1 MGKFLAGFVLP
12 SLLLSAALINWSLIS
27 LIDLIAFLLIL
38 YNVSQLGFH
47 IHRRFLLLWPIVIFS
62 VVAILSQVTYLVIWA
77 VKPMPWSTPD
87 ASWAKLI
94 GFMIVQTWKSP
105 YVIYFLVIQL
115 LALLVALVD
124 IYGKRDFL
132 KTWQDPSWGHFIS
145 IMEHLGS
152 HLQVASCLLL
162 PAIQLVV
169 GISHPSW
176 ASLPFFIGS
185 CVGLVDWSLTSN
197 FLGLFRWWRLL
208 QLYAGFTIFLLYIY
222 QLPMEL
228 PSMIHWM
235 ADLIGLYKI
244 SANSEW
250 PKICSSI
257 SLMFYYIMLHQI
269 DISAQDR
276 PLGDD
281 EMQTMKSIQQELWEI
296 SFAHESIL
304 RQKSRIKWLREGDNN
319 TAFFHKSI
327 NFRRHYNAIQGMLI
341 EGSWVQNPKLIKD
354 QARVVGPLATNP
366 IAHYTQFCDGY
377 GAGKNQNRWH
387 RWWIA
392 LTSSIWKNRNLLIF
406 QGKSFETSKLSFIKS
421 DLEEMGFII
430 SRTDCSL
437 TEQLLPS
444 KHSFFIRESRSGVR
458 HTNVLLRGAVFRTF
472 SINFFTYGFPV
483 SLFVL
488 SFWSFHFAS
497 LCAFGLLAYVGYIV
511 YAFPSLFRLHR
522 LNGLLLVF
530 ILFWA
535 VSTYIF
541 NVAFTFLNWK
551 LGRDMKIWEMV
562 GLWHYPI
569 PGFFLLAQF
578 CLGILVAL
586 GNLVNNSV
594 FLCLSDEGGL
604 SSNDFSSVKVEG
616 ETKVL
621 IVATIAWGLRKCS
634 RAIMLTLIF
643 FIAIKPGF
651 IHAVYMIF
659 FLMYL
664 LSHDVSRKMRQAL
677 ILLCEIHFSLLYVLQ
692 INLISTALEKKG
704 SLSMEVVMQ
713 LGLRKEDSAWDF
725 LEVALLACFCA
736 IHNHGFEMLF
746 SFSAII
752 QHAPGPPIGFGILK
766 AGLNKSV
773 LLSVYSSS
781 SVRNSDESLSY
792 ERRIASYLSAIGQKF
807 LSIYRSC
814 GTYIAFV
821 TILLTVYMV
830 RPNCISF
837 GYIFL
842 LLLWII
848 GRQLV
853 ERTKRQLWLPLKVY
867 AILVFIF
874 IYSLSSFSSLE
885 MWLSK
890 LIDLYFY
897 LGYDSKAS
905 SFDNVWE
912 SLAVLIVMQLYSYE
926 RRKNKQNRQDHLD
939 QLEPGAL
946 GFIRRFI
953 IWHSQKI
960 LFIALFYA
968 SLNSISAFGFLY
980 LVGLIFCSILPKTSS
995 IPSKSFLAYT
1005 GFLVTAEYVFQMWG
1019 KQAKMF
1025 PGQKYSDISLFLG
1038 FHVFQPGFWGLES
1051 GLRGKVLVIVAC
1063 TLQYN
1068 VFRWLERMPNTVL
1081 SKGQWEEPCPLFVP
1095 TEDVFIDDAMCN
1107 EESKSSYNSNL
1118 PSAIKEGVSG
1128 KSLQIITSG
1137 LSQALDTPSSKTG
1150 DSSDS
1155 SSKKYSFGFIWGSS
1169 KESQKWNKKRIV
1181 ALRKERFETQKT
1193 VLKVYLKFWMENT
1206 FNLFG
1211 LEINMISLLLVS
1223 FALLNAISMM
1233 YIALLAAC
1241 VLLNRHIICK
1251 VWPIFVFLFAS
1262 ILILEYLA
1270 IWKDMLPL
1278 NSHASSEIRCH
1289 DCWKTSTLHFS
1300 YCQKCWLGLIVD
1312 DPRMLISYF
1321 VVFMLACFKLRAD
1334 RLPSFSGSST
1344 YRQIMSQ
1351 RRNTFVWRDLS
1362 FETKSMW
1369 TFVDYLRL
1377 YCYCH
1382 LLDLVLILILITG
1395 TLEYDILHLG
1405 YLAFALIFFR
1415 MRLEILKKKN
1425 KIFKFLRIYNFAV
1438 IIISLA
1444 YQSPFIGGPSAG
1456 KCETANNIYEMI
1468 GFYKYDYGFRITA
1481 RSAIVEI
1488 IIFVLVSL
1496 QSYMFSSQEFDYVCR
1511 YLEAEQIGAIV
1522 REQEKKAAWK
1532 TAQLQQIRESEEK
1545 KQQRNMQVEKMKS
1558 EMLNLQTQLHSM
1570 NTSTNCIDG
1579 FSHNNEGLRRRRSV
1593 SLASNNDI
1601 GIPDKEDQVLGRL
1614 DHTIR
1619 EDSVYPINLHEP
1631 SVCTNVETPSTEE
1644 YMKHSV
1650 DSDFCEITEVDIDTT
1665 SSDSGKREKFK
1676 GQAKEN
1682 PLKSAVQLIGD
1693 GVSQVQFIGN
1703 QAVNN
1708 LVSFLNISPED
1719 SDSNEHSNIEDSI
1732 YDEMESQKTQHIYM
1746 DRSSSV
1752 QSDKSSD
1759 AARLQLGRIF
1769 RYIWHQMCSNND
1781 VVCYCCFVL
1790 VFLWNFSLLSMMYLG
1805 ALFLYALCVN
1815 TGPSYIFWIIML
1827 IYTELYILL
1836 QYLYQIVIQHCGLSI
1851 DPHLLRELGFPT
1863 HKITSSF
1870 VVSSLPLFLVYLFT
1884 LIQISITPKDGE
1896 WMSSTDFKFKR
1907 TDLHAK
1913 DDRTSYN
1920 WQDRAWDLLNQV
1932 INMVKLI
1939 IISFFRYWKSLTQG
1953 AESPP
1958 YFVQVSMDV
1967 NFWPE
1972 DGIQP
1977 ERIESGINQVLRI
1990 VHNDKCKA
1998 KNPNL
2003 CSFAS
2008 RVNVQSIERSQEK
2021 PNVALVVFEVVYA
2034 SPVIDCSSTEWNK
2047 SLTPASDVAKEI
2059 LKAQR
2064 AGFVEEMGFPYRIL
2078 SVIGGGKREIDL
2090 YAYIFCADLI
2100 VFFLVAIFYQS
2111 VIKNKSE
2118 FLEVYQL
2125 EDQFPKEYVFMLMAI
2140 FFLIVLDRI
2149 IYLCSFAT
2157 GKVVF
2162 YIFNLI
2168 LFTYSVTEYDW
2179 QLKPSQ
2185 RIAQF
2190 ALRAIFLAKA
2200 VSLGLQAIQIQ
2211 YGIPHKSTLYRQF
2224 LTSEVSRINY
2234 LGYRLYRALPFLY
2247 ELRCVLDWSC
2257 TTTSLTMYDWLKLED
2272 INASLYLVKC
2282 DSVLNRVTH
2291 KQGEKQTK
2299 MTKCCNGICLFFV
2312 LICVIW
2318 APMLMY
2324 SSGNP
2329 TNIANPIKDASFQV
2343 DIKTVS
2349 GRLNLYQ
2356 TTLCE
2361 RLRWDLLNSNA
2372 NPDPYGYLDAYNK
2385 NDIQL
2390 ICCQADA
2397 STLWLVPLVVRTR
2410 LIHSLEWNTDMEIF
2424 FTWIFSRDRP
2434 KGKEVVKYEKAVDPQ
2449 YLPTQSD
2456 VQKVL
2461 NGSMNSFR
2469 IYNVYPRYFRVTGSG
2484 DVRPLEEDNALSADL
2499 ILNREQFE
2507 WWAFRDFNPSNLSGL
2522 CGGLTGPMAIIISE
2536 ETPPQGILGDTLSK
2550 FSIWGL
2556 YITFVLAVGRFIRLQ
2571 CADLRMRIPYENLPS
2586 CDRLIAIC
2594 EDIYAARAEGELGI
2608 EEVLYWTL
2616 VKIYRS
2622 PHMLLE
2628 YTKPD

>member
-1 MGKFLAGFVLP
+1 MGKFLGGFVLP
-12 SLLLSAALINWSLIS
+12 VLLLAAALINWSLIS
-27 LIDLIAFLLIL
+27 LVDLIAFLIIQ
-38 YNVSQLGFH
+38 YNAPKIGFH
-47 IHRRFLLLWPIVIFS
+47 SRRHLLLLWSIIIFS
-62 VVAILSQVTYLVIWA
+62 VLVILSQVTYLVIWA
-77 VKPMPWSTPD
+77 VEGSSWSVPGV
-87 ASWAKLI
+87 WWENLI
-94 GFMIVQTWKSP
+94 GLMIVQSWRSP
-105 YVIYFLVIQL
+105 YVIYFLAVQL
-115 LALLVALVD
+115 LVMFVALVD
-124 IYGKRDFL
+124 IHKNRLFL
-132 KTWQDPSWGHFIS
+132 GTWQDSSCGQFLS
-145 IMEHLGS
+145 IVGQIGS
-152 HLQVASCLLL
+152 HLRVTSCLLL

-197 FLGLFRWWRLL
+197 FLGLFRWWRTL
-208 QLYAGFTIFLLYIY
+208 QLYAGFNIFLLYIY
-222 QLPMEL
+222 QLPVEL
-228 PSMIHWM
+228 PSIVERV
-235 ADLIGLYKI
+235 ADLIGLFKI
-244 SANSEW
+244 SVNSEW
-250 PKICSSI
+250 LKICSSL
-257 SLMFYYIMLHQI
+257 SLVCFYMML
-269 DISAQDR
+269 
-276 PLGDD
+276 
-281 EMQTMKSIQQELWEI
+281 
-296 SFAHESIL
+296 
-304 RQKSRIKWLREGDNN
+304 
-319 TAFFHKSI
+319 
-327 NFRRHYNAIQGMLI
+327 
-341 EGSWVQNPKLIKD
+341 
-354 QARVVGPLATNP
+354 
-366 IAHYTQFCDGY
+366 C
-377 GAGKNQNRWH
+377 
-387 RWWIA
+387 
-392 LTSSIWKNRNLLIF
+392 
-406 QGKSFETSKLSFIKS
+406 FIKS
-421 DLEEMGFII
+421 DLEEMDFIM
-430 SRTDCSL
+430 SGTDSSL

-444 KHSFFIRESRSGVR
+444 NHSFFIRESRSGVK
-458 HTNVLLRGAVFRTF
+458 HTNVLLRGSVFRTF

-483 SLFVL
+483 SLFAL

-497 LCAFGLLAYVGYIV
+497 LCAFGLLAYVGYII

-530 ILFWA
+530 ILLWA
-535 VSTYIF
+535 VSTYVF
-541 NVAFTFLNWK
+541 NVAFAFLNWK

-569 PGFFLLAQF
+569 PGLFLLAQF

-594 FLCLSDEGGL
+594 FLCLSDEDGN
-604 SSNDFSSVKVEG
+604 SSNECSSDNVEG

-621 IVATIAWGLRKCS
+621 IVATIAWGLRKSS

-643 FIAIKPGF
+643 LIAIKPGF

-659 FLMYL
+659 FLIYL
-664 LSHDVSRKMRQAL
+664 LSHNISRKMRQAL
-677 ILLCEIHFSLLYVLQ
+677 VLLCEVHFALLYILQ
-692 INLISTALEKKG
+692 INLISSALEKKG
-704 SLSMEVVMQ
+704 SISMEVLMQ
-713 LGLRKEDSAWDF
+713 LGLLEEDSSWDF
-725 LEVALLACFCA
+725 LEVTLLACFCA

-746 SFSAII
+746 SFSAIV
-752 QHAPGPPIGFGILK
+752 QHAPSPPLGFSILK

-773 LLSVYSSS
+773 LLSVYASS
-781 SVRNSDESLSY
+781 SVRYSHDTFSY

-814 GTYIAFV
+814 GTYIAFL
-821 TILLTVYMV
+821 TILLTVYLV

-853 ERTKRQLWLPLKVY
+853 ERTKRRLWFPLKVY

-874 IYSLSSFSSLE
+874 VYSLSSFSSLE

-890 LIDLYFY
+890 LIDLYIY

-905 SFDNVWE
+905 PLKNIWE

-926 RRKNKQNRQDHLD
+926 RRQSRNNRLD
-939 QLEPGAL
+939 DFDRLESGIV
-946 GFIRRFI
+946 GFVRRFL
-953 IWHSQKI
+953 IWHSEKI

-968 SLNSISAFGFLY
+968 SFSPISAFGFLY
-980 LVGLIFCSILPKTSS
+980 LLGLVICSTFPKTSR

-1005 GFLVTAEYVFQMWG
+1005 GFLVAVEYLFQMWG
-1019 KQAKMF
+1019 KQVEMF
-1025 PGQKYSDISLFLG
+1025 PGQKHYDISLFLG
-1038 FHVFQPGFWGLES
+1038 FHVFQRGFWGLES
-1051 GLRGKVLVIVAC
+1051 GLRGKVLVIAAC

-1068 VFRWLERMPNTVL
+1068 VFHWLERMRNAVL
-1081 SKGQWEEPCPLFVP
+1081 NKEKFEEPCPLFVSI
-1095 TEDVFIDDAMCN
+1095 EDAFNNVDACN
-1107 EESKSSYNSNL
+1107 EGNKSLFNSHP
-1118 PSAIKEGVSG
+1118 PSARQEGVLNNSSEILSSG
-1128 KSLQIITSG
+1128 FSQIG
-1137 LSQALDTPSSKTG
+1137 DTAPSKPG
-1150 DSSDS
+1150 GSDS
-1155 SSKKYSFGFIWGSS
+1155 IGSKYSFGFIWGST
-1169 KESQKWNKKRIV
+1169 KESHKWNKRIV
-1181 ALRKERFETQKT
+1181 ALRKERFETQKSL
-1193 VLKVYLKFWMENT
+1193 LKIYLKFWMENM

-1211 LEINMISLLLVS
+1211 LEINMIALLLAS
-1223 FALLNAISMM
+1223 FALLNAISIL

-1241 VLLNRHIICK
+1241 VLLSRQIIRK

-1262 ILILEYLA
+1262 ILILEYFV
-1270 IWKDMLPL
+1270 IWMDEL
-1278 NSHASSEIRCH
+1278 NSHVPSEIHCH
-1289 DCWKTSTLHFS
+1289 DCWRSSTKYFH
-1300 YCQKCWLGLIVD
+1300 YCRNCWLGLIVD
-1312 DPRMLISYF
+1312 DPRIFVSYF

-1334 RLPSFSGSST
+1334 RQPGLSGSST
-1344 YRQIMSQ
+1344 YHQIMSQ
-1351 RRNTFVWRDLS
+1351 RKNTFVWRDLS
-1362 FETKSMW
+1362 FDTKSMW
-1369 TFVDYLRL
+1369 TFLDYLRL

-1405 YLAFALIFFR
+1405 YLAFALVFFR

-1425 KIFKFLRIYNFAV
+1425 KIFKFLRIYNFV
-1438 IIISLA
+1438 LIVLSLA
-1444 YQSPFIGGPSAG
+1444 YQSPFVGGFSAG
-1456 KCETANNIYEMI
+1456 KCATVDYIFEII

-1481 RSAIVEI
+1481 RSALVEI

-1496 QSYMFSSQEFDYVCR
+1496 QSYMFSSQEFDYVSR

-1522 REQEKKAAWK
+1522 HEQEKKAAWK
-1532 TAQLQQIRESEEK
+1532 TEQLQQIREAQEK
-1545 KQQRNMQVEKMKS
+1545 KRQRNMQVEKMKS
-1558 EMLNLQTQLHSM
+1558 EMLNLQLQLHSM
-1570 NTSTNCIDG
+1570 NSSTNCGDG
-1579 FSHNNEGLRRRRSV
+1579 FSHSNEGLRRRRNT

-1601 GIPDKEDQVLGRL
+1601 GTPDKEEHIVGKL
-1614 DHTIR
+1614 DHSAR
-1619 EDSVYPINLHEP
+1619 EDSVFPIELHKSP
-1631 SVCTNVETPSTEE
+1631 ANMDMETPFAEE
-1644 YMKHSV
+1644 YMKYLV
-1650 DSDFCEITEVDIDTT
+1650 DSSRCEITEIDDDT
-1665 SSDSGKREKFK
+1665 SRELELKAKIK

-1693 GVSQVQFIGN
+1693 GVSQVQSIGN

-1708 LVSFLNISPED
+1708 LVSFLNIAQEESDVNEQTFMED
-1719 SDSNEHSNIEDSI
+1719 GI
-1732 YDEMESQKTQHIYM
+1732 YDDMESRETQHGYLE
-1746 DRSSSV
+1746 RSSSL

-1759 AARLQLGRIF
+1759 AASLQLGRIF
-1769 RYIWHQMCSNND
+1769 RHIWSQMRSNND
-1781 VVCYCCFVL
+1781 IVCYCCFVL
-1790 VFLWNFSLLSMMYLG
+1790 VFLWNFSLLSMVYLA

-1827 IYTELYILL
+1827 IYTEVYILL
-1836 QYLYQIVIQHCGLSI
+1836 QYLYQIIIQHCGLSI
-1851 DPHLLRELGFPT
+1851 NSHLLRELGFPT
-1863 HKITSSF
+1863 DKITSSF
-1870 VVSSLPLFLVYLFT
+1870 VVSSFPLFLVYLFT
-1884 LIQISITPKDGE
+1884 LIQSSITVKDGE
-1896 WMSSTDFKFKR
+1896 WMTC
-1907 TDLHAK
+1907 TDLKFFNRNDLYAR
-1913 DDRTSYN
+1913 DVSTSYN
-1920 WQDRAWDLLNQV
+1920 WNDRAWNLINQLT
-1932 INMVKLI
+1932 NMVKLI
-1939 IISFFRYWKSLTQG
+1939 IRSFFRYWKSLTQG

-1977 ERIESGINQVLRI
+1977 ERIESGINQLLRN
-1990 VHNDKCKA
+1990 VHNDRCKE
-1998 KNPNL
+1998 KNPSL
-2003 CSFAS
+2003 CPFAS
-2008 RVNVQSIERSQEK
+2008 RVHVQRIERSLEN

-2034 SPVIDCSSTEWNK
+2034 SPVMGCFSAEWHK
-2047 SLTPASDVAKEI
+2047 SLTPAADVAKEI
-2059 LKAQR
+2059 LEAQQG
-2064 AGFVEEMGFPYRIL
+2064 GFVEEWGFPYHIL
-2078 SVIGGGKREIDL
+2078 SVIGGGKRELDL

-2100 VFFLVAIFYQS
+2100 VFFLVAMFYQS

-2118 FLEVYQL
+2118 FLDVYQL
-2125 EDQFPKEYVFMLMAI
+2125 EDQFPKEFVFILMVI

-2157 GKVVF
+2157 GKVIF

-2168 LFTYSVTEYDW
+2168 LFTYSVTEYAW
-2179 QLKPSQ
+2179 QLELFQ
-2185 RIAQF
+2185 QHAAGL
-2190 ALRAIFLAKA
+2190 ALRGIYCAKA
-2200 VSLGLQAIQIQ
+2200 VSLALQAVQIRH
-2211 YGIPHKSTLYRQF
+2211 GIPHKSTLYRQF

-2282 DSVLNRVTH
+2282 DALLNRATH
-2291 KQGEKQTK
+2291 KQGERQTK
-2299 MTKCCNGICLFFV
+2299 MTKCCNGICLFFI

-2361 RLRWDLLNSNA
+2361 KIRWDNLGSDA
-2372 NPDPYGYLDAYNK
+2372 NLDPYGYLNTYNE

-2397 STLWLVPLVVRTR
+2397 STLWLVPAVIRTR
-2410 LIHSLEWNTDMEIF
+2410 LIHSLDWHRPSSEMEIY
-2424 FTWIFSRDRP
+2424 FTWLLWRDRP
-2434 KGKEVVKYEKAVDPQ
+2434 KGKELVKFEKPVDSQ
-2449 YLPTQSD
+2449 NLPRESD

-2469 IYNVYPRYFRVTGSG
+2469 IYGVYPRFFRVTGSG
-2484 DVRPLEEDNALSADL
+2484 DVRPLEVEDNSVSADL
-2499 ILNREQFE
+2499 MINHEQYE
-2507 WWAFRDFNPSNLSGL
+2507 WWSFHDINSSDSSG

-2571 CADLRMRIPYENLPS
+2571 CSDLRMRIPFENLPS

-2594 EDIYAARAEGELGI
+2594 EDIYAARAEGELGV

>member
-257 SLMFYYIMLHQI
+257 SLMFYYIM
-269 DISAQDR
+269 
-276 PLGDD
+276 
-281 EMQTMKSIQQELWEI
+281 
-296 SFAHESIL
+296 
-304 RQKSRIKWLREGDNN
+304 
-319 TAFFHKSI
+319 
-327 NFRRHYNAIQGMLI
+327 
-341 EGSWVQNPKLIKD
+341 
-354 QARVVGPLATNP
+354 
-366 IAHYTQFCDGY
+366 
-377 GAGKNQNRWH
+377 
-387 RWWIA
+387 
-392 LTSSIWKNRNLLIF
+392 
-406 QGKSFETSKLSFIKS
+406 LSFIKS

-2484 DVRPLEEDNALSADL
+2484 DVRPLEEV
-2499 ILNREQFE
+2499 I
-2507 WWAFRDFNPSNLSGL
+2507 
-2522 CGGLTGPMAIIISE
+2522 
-2536 ETPPQGILGDTLSK
+2536 
-2550 FSIWGL
+2550 
-2556 YITFVLAVGRFIRLQ
+2556 
-2571 CADLRMRIPYENLPS
+2571 
-2586 CDRLIAIC
+2586 
-2594 EDIYAARAEGELGI
+2594 
-2608 EEVLYWTL
+2608 
-2616 VKIYRS
+2616 
-2622 PHMLLE
+2622 
-2628 YTKPD
+2628 

>member
-1 MGKFLAGFVLP
+1 
-12 SLLLSAALINWSLIS
+12 
-27 LIDLIAFLLIL
+27 
-38 YNVSQLGFH
+38 
-47 IHRRFLLLWPIVIFS
+47 
-62 VVAILSQVTYLVIWA
+62 
-77 VKPMPWSTPD
+77 
-87 ASWAKLI
+87 
-94 GFMIVQTWKSP
+94 MI
-105 YVIYFLVIQL
+105 
-115 LALLVALVD
+115 
-124 IYGKRDFL
+124 R
-132 KTWQDPSWGHFIS
+132 
-145 IMEHLGS
+145 
-152 HLQVASCLLL
+152 
-162 PAIQLVV
+162 
-169 GISHPSW
+169 
-176 ASLPFFIGS
+176 
-185 CVGLVDWSLTSN
+185 
-197 FLGLFRWWRLL
+197 
-208 QLYAGFTIFLLYIY
+208 
-222 QLPMEL
+222 
-228 PSMIHWM
+228 WM

-244 SANSEW
+244 SANTEW
-250 PKICSSI
+250 PKICSSL
-257 SLMFYYIMLHQI
+257 SLILYYIMI
-269 DISAQDR
+269 
-276 PLGDD
+276 
-281 EMQTMKSIQQELWEI
+281 
-296 SFAHESIL
+296 
-304 RQKSRIKWLREGDNN
+304 
-319 TAFFHKSI
+319 
-327 NFRRHYNAIQGMLI
+327 
-341 EGSWVQNPKLIKD
+341 
-354 QARVVGPLATNP
+354 
-366 IAHYTQFCDGY
+366 
-377 GAGKNQNRWH
+377 
-387 RWWIA
+387 
-392 LTSSIWKNRNLLIF
+392 
-406 QGKSFETSKLSFIKS
+406 SFIKS
-421 DLEEMGFII
+421 DLEEMGCII
-430 SRTDCSL
+430 SGTDCSL
-437 TEQLLPS
+437 TQQLLPS

-483 SLFVL
+483 SLFAL

-497 LCAFGLLAYVGYIV
+497 LCAFGLLAYVGYII

-530 ILFWA
+530 ILLWA

-586 GNLVNNSV
+586 GNLVSNSV
-594 FLCLSDEGGL
+594 FLCLSDEGGQT
-604 SSNDFSSVKVEG
+604 SNDHSSAKVEG

-634 RAIMLTLIF
+634 RAIMLALIF
-643 FIAIKPGF
+643 LIAIKPGF

-664 LSHDVSRKMRQAL
+664 LSHSISRKLRQAL
-677 ILLCEIHFSLLYVLQ
+677 ILLCQFHFALLYILQ
-692 INLISTALEKKG
+692 INLISSALEKKG
-704 SLSMEVVMQ
+704 SVSMEIVMQ
-713 LGLRKEDSAWDF
+713 LGLLQEDSAWDF
-725 LEVALLACFCA
+725 LEVALLACFCT

-752 QHAPGPPIGFGILK
+752 QHAPSPPLGFGILK

-773 LLSVYSSS
+773 LLSVYASS

-792 ERRIASYLSAIGQKF
+792 EKRIASYLSAIGQKF

-830 RPNCISF
+830 KPNYISF

-867 AILVFIF
+867 AISVFIF

-885 MWLSK
+885 VCLSEN
-890 LIDLYFY
+890 IDLYFY

-926 RRKNKQNRQDHLD
+926 RRQSKQNRQVYLD
-939 QLEPGAL
+939 QLEPGPL
-946 GFIRRFI
+946 GFIRRLL

-968 SLNSISAFGFLY
+968 SLSPISAFGFLY
-980 LVGLIFCSILPKTSS
+980 LLGVVFCSILPKTSS
-995 IPSKSFLAYT
+995 IPSKSFLVYT
-1005 GFLVTAEYVFQMWG
+1005 GFLVTAEYLFQMWG
-1019 KQAKMF
+1019 EQAKMF

-1038 FHVFQPGFWGLES
+1038 FRVYSTGFWGLES

-1068 VFRWLERMPNTVL
+1068 VFRWLERMPTIVL
-1081 SKGQWEEPCPLFVP
+1081 RKEQWEEPCPLFVS
-1095 TEDVFIDDAMCN
+1095 TEDAFDDVTTSNEDNMPSCN
-1107 EESKSSYNSNL
+1107 SHPPDALQERASSKL
-1118 PSAIKEGVSG
+1118 
-1128 KSLQIITSG
+1128 LITSG
-1137 LSQALDTPSSKTG
+1137 LPRARDTPSANTG
-1150 DSSDS
+1150 GSDS
-1155 SSKKYSFGFIWGSS
+1155 NSRKYSFGFIWGSY
-1169 KESQKWNKKRIV
+1169 KESHKWNKKRIV
-1181 ALRKERFETQKT
+1181 SLRKERFETQKT
-1193 VLKVYLKFWMENT
+1193 VLKIYLKFWMENI
-1206 FNLFG
+1206 FNLLG
-1211 LEINMISLLLVS
+1211 LEINMIALLLAS
-1223 FALLNAISMM
+1223 FALLNALSML

-1241 VLLNRHIICK
+1241 ILLNRQIIRK

-1262 ILILEYLA
+1262 ILILEYFV
-1270 IWKDMLPL
+1270 IWKDMLTL
-1278 NSHASSEIRCH
+1278 NSHVASDIQCH
-1289 DCWKTSTLHFS
+1289 DCWKTSTQHFH
-1300 YCQKCWLGLIVD
+1300 YCEKCWLGLVVD

-1321 VVFMLACFKLRAD
+1321 AVFMLACFKLRAD
-1334 RLPSFSGSST
+1334 RLSSFTESST

-1369 TFVDYLRL
+1369 TFLDYLRL

-1405 YLAFALIFFR
+1405 YLAFALVFFR
-1415 MRLEILKKKN
+1415 MRLEMLKKKN
-1425 KIFKFLRIYNFAV
+1425 RIFKFLRIYNFVV
-1438 IIISLA
+1438 IILSLA
-1444 YQSPFIGGPSAG
+1444 YQSPFVGGPSAG
-1456 KCETANNIYEMI
+1456 KCETANSIYEMI

-1488 IIFVLVSL
+1488 TIFVLVSL

-1545 KQQRNMQVEKMKS
+1545 KRQRNMQVEKMKS
-1558 EMLNLQTQLHSM
+1558 EMLNLQIQLHSM

-1579 FSHNNEGLRRRRSV
+1579 FSHSSEGLRRRRST
-1593 SLASNNDI
+1593 SLISNNDI

-1614 DHTIR
+1614 DYTIR
-1619 EDSVYPINLHEP
+1619 EDAVFPIEP
-1631 SVCTNVETPSTEE
+1631 RESSASMDGETPFTDE
-1644 YMKHSV
+1644 YINHSA
-1650 DSDFCEITEVDIDTT
+1650 DSPICEITEIDIDTF
-1665 SSDSGKREKFK
+1665 SSDSGKKEKVK
-1676 GQAKEN
+1676 GKVKEN

-1693 GVSQVQFIGN
+1693 GVSQVQSIGN

-1708 LVSFLNISPED
+1708 LVSFLNISQEAF
-1719 SDSNEHSNIEDSI
+1719 DSNEHTNTEDQI
-1732 YDEMESQKTQHIYM
+1732 YDEMESQKSRLIYL

-1752 QSDKSSD
+1752 QSDNDGAS
-1759 AARLQLGRIF
+1759 LQLGRIF
-1769 RYIWHQMCSNND
+1769 RFIWYQMRSNND

-1790 VFLWNFSLLSMMYLG
+1790 VFLWNFSLLSMVYLG
-1805 ALFLYALCVN
+1805 ALYLYALCVN
-1815 TGPSYIFWIIML
+1815 TGPSYIFWVIML

-1836 QYLYQIVIQHCGLSI
+1836 QYLYQIIIQHCGLSI
-1851 DPHLLRELGFPT
+1851 DPGLLRELGFPI
-1863 HKITSSF
+1863 HKVTSSF

-1884 LIQISITPKDGE
+1884 LIQSSITPKDGE

-1907 TDLHAK
+1907 NDLHTK
-1913 DDRTSYN
+1913 DNSTSYS
-1920 WQDRAWDLLNQV
+1920 WQEKAWDLLTQMT
-1932 INMVKLI
+1932 NMVKLVVR
-1939 IISFFRYWKSLTQG
+1939 SFFRYWKSLTQG

-1977 ERIESGINQVLRI
+1977 ERIESGINKLLRVI
-1990 VHNDKCKA
+1990 HNDKCKE
-1998 KNPNL
+1998 KNPNI

-2008 RVNVQSIERSQEK
+2008 RVNIQSIERSKENS
-2021 PNVALVVFEVVYA
+2021 NVALVVFEVVYA
-2034 SPVIDCSSTEWNK
+2034 SPVTDCSSAEWNK
-2047 SLTPASDVAKEI
+2047 SLTPAADVAKEI

-2064 AGFVEEMGFPYRIL
+2064 AGFVEEVGFPYRIL
-2078 SVIGGGKREIDL
+2078 SVIGGGKREVDL

-2125 EDQFPKEYVFMLMAI
+2125 EDQFPKEYVFILMAI

-2157 GKVVF
+2157 GKVIF

-2179 QLKPSQ
+2179 QLDPSRQ
-2185 RIAQF
+2185 HAAQL
-2190 ALRAIFLAKA
+2190 ALRAIFVAKA
-2200 VSLGLQAIQIQ
+2200 VSLGLQAVQIR
-2211 YGIPHKSTLYRQF
+2211 YGIPNKSTLYRQF

-2282 DSVLNRVTH
+2282 DSVLNRATH
-2291 KQGEKQTK
+2291 KQGGKQTK

-2329 TNIANPIKDASFQV
+2329 TNIANPIKEANFQV

-2361 RLRWDLLNSNA
+2361 RIQWDSLNSDVNA
-2372 NPDPYGYLDAYNK
+2372 DPNGYLNAYNK

-2397 STLWLVPLVVRTR
+2397 STLWLVPHVVRHR
-2410 LIHSLEWNTDMEIF
+2410 LIQSLEWYMDMEIF
-2424 FTWIFSRDRP
+2424 FTWTLSRDRP
-2434 KGKEVVKYEKAVDPQ
+2434 KGKEIVKYEKTVDPQ

-2456 VQKVL
+2456 VQKAL

-2484 DVRPLEEDNALSADL
+2484 DVRPLEEDCAVSADL
-2499 ILNREQFE
+2499 VINHDQFD
-2507 WWAFRDFNPSNLSGL
+2507 WWAFKDINPSNLSGF

-2571 CADLRMRIPYENLPS
+2571 CSDLRMRIPYENLPS

-2594 EDIYAARAEGELGI
+2594 EDIYAARAEGELGV

>member
-1 MGKFLAGFVLP
+1 MGNYFVGLVLP
-12 SLLLSAALINWSLIS
+12 SLLLTAALINWSLIS
-27 LIDLIAFLLIL
+27 LVNLIAFLLLL

-47 IHRRFLLLWPIVIFS
+47 FRRRLLLLWPIVIFS
-62 VVAILSQVTYLVIWA
+62 VVAILSQVIYLVIWV
-77 VKPMPWSTPD
+77 VKPNSWSIED
-87 ASWAKLI
+87 AWWAKLI
-94 GFMIVQTWKSP
+94 GFMIVDSWRYP
-105 YVIYFLVIQL
+105 YVIYFLVVQL
-115 LALLVALVD
+115 LALLIALVD
-124 IYGKRDFL
+124 IYGKKHFL
-132 KTWQDPSWGHFIS
+132 NTWQDSSWGHFLS
-145 IMEHLGS
+145 FVETLGS
-152 HLQVASCLLL
+152 HLRVASCLLL
-162 PAIQLVV
+162 PAIQLAV

-176 ASLPFFIGS
+176 TSLPFFIGS

-197 FLGLFRWWRLL
+197 FLGLFRWWRPL
-208 QLYAGFTIFLLYIY
+208 QLYAGFNIFLLYMY
-222 QLPMEL
+222 QLRVEF
-228 PSMIHWM
+228 PSLIHWV

-250 PKICSSI
+250 PKIYSSL
-257 SLMFYYIMLHQI
+257 SLIFYYIM
-269 DISAQDR
+269 
-276 PLGDD
+276 
-281 EMQTMKSIQQELWEI
+281 
-296 SFAHESIL
+296 
-304 RQKSRIKWLREGDNN
+304 
-319 TAFFHKSI
+319 
-327 NFRRHYNAIQGMLI
+327 
-341 EGSWVQNPKLIKD
+341 
-354 QARVVGPLATNP
+354 
-366 IAHYTQFCDGY
+366 
-377 GAGKNQNRWH
+377 
-387 RWWIA
+387 
-392 LTSSIWKNRNLLIF
+392 
-406 QGKSFETSKLSFIKS
+406 LSFIKS
-421 DLEEMGFII
+421 DLEEMGFIV
-430 SRTDCSL
+430 SRTNCSL
-437 TEQLLPS
+437 TEKLLPS

-458 HTNVLLRGAVFRTF
+458 HTNVLLRGAVFRNF

-483 SLFVL
+483 SLFAL

-497 LCAFGLLAYVGYIV
+497 LCAFGLLAYVGYVI

-530 ILFWA
+530 ILLWA

-541 NVAFTFLNWK
+541 NVAFSFLNLK

-594 FLCLSDEGGL
+594 FLCLSDEGGQ
-604 SSNDFSSVKVEG
+604 SSNDSTSVKEEG

-621 IVATIAWGLRKCS
+621 IVATIAWGLRKSS
-634 RAIMLTLIF
+634 RAIMLALIF
-643 FIAIKPGF
+643 LIALKPGF

-659 FLMYL
+659 FLIYL
-664 LSHDVSRKMRQAL
+664 LSHNVSRTIRQAL
-677 ILLCEIHFSLLYVLQ
+677 ILLCEIHFALLYVLQ

-704 SLSMEVVMQ
+704 SVTMEVVTQ
-713 LGLRKEDSAWDF
+713 LGLLEEDSAWDF
-725 LEVALLACFCA
+725 LEVALLGCFCS
-736 IHNHGFEMLF
+736 IHNHGFDMLF

-752 QHAPGPPIGFGILK
+752 QHAPSPPFGFGILR

-773 LLSVYSSS
+773 LLSVYASS
-781 SVRNSDESLSY
+781 SVRYSDDSFSY
-792 ERRIASYLSAIGQKF
+792 ERRIALYLNAIGLKF

-814 GTYIAFV
+814 GTYIAFL

-830 RPNCISF
+830 RPNHISF
-837 GYIFL
+837 GYLSL
-842 LLLWII
+842 LLLWIT

-885 MWLSK
+885 MWSSK

-897 LGYDSKAS
+897 LGYDSNAS
-905 SFDNVWE
+905 SFQNVWE

-926 RRKNKQNRQDHLD
+926 RRQSKQDRQNYLD
-939 QLEPGAL
+939 QLEPGVV
-946 GFIRRFI
+946 GFIRRFL

-968 SLNSISAFGFLY
+968 SLSPISAFGLLY
-980 LVGLIFCSILPKTSS
+980 LLGFVVCSMLPKTSS

-1005 GFLVTAEYVFQMWG
+1005 GFLVTAEYLFQMWG
-1019 KQAKMF
+1019 MQAEMF

-1038 FHVFQPGFWGLES
+1038 FCVFKPGFWGLES

-1081 SKGQWEEPCPLFVP
+1081 NKGPSEEPCPLFVSI
-1095 TEDVFIDDAMCN
+1095 EDEFNDVTTCT
-1107 EESKSSYNSNL
+1107 EESKPSCNSHP
-1118 PSAIKEGVSG
+1118 PSAMHEGVSN
-1128 KSLQIITSG
+1128 KSLRILTSG
-1137 LSQALDTPSSKTG
+1137 LSQTLDIPSSKTRG
-1150 DSSDS
+1150 SDS
-1155 SSKKYSFGFIWGSS
+1155 GSSKYSFGFIWGST
-1169 KESQKWNKKRIV
+1169 KESHKWDKKRIV
-1181 ALRKERFETQKT
+1181 SLRKERFEIQKS
-1193 VLKVYLKFWMENT
+1193 VLKIYLKFWTENM

-1211 LEINMISLLLVS
+1211 LEINMIALLLAS
-1223 FALLNAISMM
+1223 FAILNAISML

-1241 VLLNRHIICK
+1241 ILLNRQIIRN

-1262 ILILEYLA
+1262 ILILEYFI

-1278 NSHASSEIRCH
+1278 NSRVPSEIHCH
-1289 DCWKTSTLHFS
+1289 DCWKTSTLHFY
-1300 YCQKCWLGLIVD
+1300 YCEKCWFGITVD
-1312 DPRMLISYF
+1312 DPRILISYF

-1334 RLPSFSGSST
+1334 RFSSFSGSST
-1344 YRQIMSQ
+1344 YRQIVSQ

-1369 TFVDYLRL
+1369 TILDYLRL

-1405 YLAFALIFFR
+1405 YLAFALVFFR

-1438 IIISLA
+1438 VILSLA
-1444 YQSPFIGGPSAG
+1444 YQSPFVGGSSSG
-1456 KCETANNIYEMI
+1456 KCETENYIYEII

-1532 TAQLQQIRESEEK
+1532 TAQLQHIRESEEK
-1545 KQQRNMQVEKMKS
+1545 KRQRNMQVEKMKS
-1558 EMLNLQTQLHSM
+1558 EMLNLQIQLHSL
-1570 NTSTNCIDG
+1570 NTSTIDG
-1579 FSHNNEGLRRRRSV
+1579 FSHSGEGLRRRRST
-1593 SLASNNDI
+1593 SLTPNNDI
-1601 GIPDKEDQVLGRL
+1601 GILDKELVLGKQ
-1614 DHTIR
+1614 DQTIR
-1619 EDSVYPINLHEP
+1619 EDSIFPIEVHE
-1631 SVCTNVETPSTEE
+1631 SSACVNVETPLAEE
-1644 YMKHSV
+1644 YMNHSV
-1650 DSDFCEITEVDIDTT
+1650 GSPPFEITEIDDT
-1665 SSDSGKREKFK
+1665 SSDSGKKDKVR

-1693 GVSQVQFIGN
+1693 GVSQVQSIGN
-1703 QAVNN
+1703 QAVHN
-1708 LVSFLNISPED
+1708 LVSFLNISQDD
-1719 SDSNEHSNIEDSI
+1719 SDSNEHTNIDDQI
-1732 YDEMESQKTQHIYM
+1732 YDEMESQKTRHIFM

-1752 QSDKSSD
+1752 LSDKSSD
-1759 AARLQLGRIF
+1759 AASLQLGRIF
-1769 RYIWHQMCSNND
+1769 RYIWYQMRSNND
-1781 VVCYCCFVL
+1781 VVCYCFFVL
-1790 VFLWNFSLLSMMYLG
+1790 VFLWNFSLLSMVYLG

-1827 IYTELYILL
+1827 IYTEVYILL
-1836 QYLYQIVIQHCGLSI
+1836 QYLYQIIIQHCGLSI
-1851 DPHLLRELGFPT
+1851 DPFLLRELGFPS
-1863 HKITSSF
+1863 HKIMSSF
-1870 VVSSLPLFLVYLFT
+1870 VVSSLPLFLLYLFT
-1884 LIQISITPKDGE
+1884 LLQSSITPKDGE
-1896 WMSSTDFKFKR
+1896 WVSSTDFKFKR
-1907 TDLHAK
+1907 NDLHRK
-1913 DDRTSYN
+1913 DHPTSYN
-1920 WQDRAWDLLNQV
+1920 WQERAWNLLNKMSNV
-1932 INMVKLI
+1932 VKLI
-1939 IISFFRYWKSLTQG
+1939 IRGSFRYWKSLTQG

-1977 ERIESGINQVLRI
+1977 ERIESGINQLLRV
-1990 VHNDKCKA
+1990 VHNDKCKE

-2003 CSFAS
+2003 CPFAS
-2008 RVNVQSIERSQEK
+2008 KVNVQSIERSQESS
-2021 PNVALVVFEVVYA
+2021 NVALVVFEVVYA
-2034 SPVIDCSSTEWNK
+2034 SPVVECSSGEWNK
-2047 SLTPASDVAKEI
+2047 SLTPAADVAKEI
-2059 LKAQR
+2059 LKAQS
-2064 AGFVEEMGFPYRIL
+2064 ADFVEEVGFPYRIL

-2125 EDQFPKEYVFMLMAI
+2125 EDQFPKEFVFILMAI

-2149 IYLCSFAT
+2149 IYLCSFAS
-2157 GKVVF
+2157 GKVIF

-2179 QLKPSQ
+2179 QMDPSQ
-2185 RIAQF
+2185 QHGARL

-2200 VSLGLQAIQIQ
+2200 VSLALQALQMR

-2282 DSVLNRVTH
+2282 DSDLNRSTH
-2291 KQGEKQTK
+2291 KPGEKQTK

-2329 TNIANPIKDASFQV
+2329 TNMANPIKDASFQI

-2349 GRLNLYQ
+2349 GRLTLYQ

-2361 RLRWDLLNSNA
+2361 RIQWDSLNSDVNL
-2372 NPDPYGYLDAYNK
+2372 DPNGYLGAYNK

-2397 STLWLVPLVVRTR
+2397 STLWLVPHVVRTR
-2410 LIHSLEWNTDMEIF
+2410 LITSLERYTDDMEIF
-2424 FTWIFSRDRP
+2424 FTWILSRDRP
-2434 KGKEVVKYEKAVDPQ
+2434 KGKEVVKYEKPVDPQ
-2449 YLPTQSD
+2449 YLPRQSD
-2456 VQKVL
+2456 VRKVL
-2461 NGSMNSFR
+2461 NSSMNSFR
-2469 IYNVYPRYFRVTGSG
+2469 IYNVYPRYFRLTGSG
-2484 DVRPLEEDNALSADL
+2484 DIRTLNEDTAVSADL

-2507 WWAFRDFNPSNLSGL
+2507 WWAFRDIQASNFSSV
-2522 CGGLTGPMAIIISE
+2522 CGGLTGPMAIIVSE

-2571 CADLRMRIPYENLPS
+2571 CSDLRMRIPYENLPS

-2616 VKIYRS
+2616 VNIYRS